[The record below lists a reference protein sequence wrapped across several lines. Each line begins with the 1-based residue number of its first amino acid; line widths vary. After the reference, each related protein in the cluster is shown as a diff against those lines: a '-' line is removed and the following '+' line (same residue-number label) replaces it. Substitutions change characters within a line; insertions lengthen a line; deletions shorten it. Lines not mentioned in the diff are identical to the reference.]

1 MRRLPR
7 HLSRPGRRSAT
18 LVAVAAIVAFL
29 APLTVRND
37 AGALAPSPAMAFRPG
52 STVLF
57 DASNGAALAKV
68 ARGATFAVVGTGGL
82 SAGKATAVLLD
93 VTTLKASKAGKVTF
107 AARLGKASGPP
118 VTVIYA
124 KAATSTRRIVVPL
137 VPGAS
142 VIATGGAGLK
152 GLRVQAVGW
161 IGASADDPSQ
171 RALLPCRIIDSE
183 SGIGVDAERFSSQFD
198 YPVELSN
205 DAPAGA
211 TAVVFELFLSGATAP
226 VKATVSDSAVSL
238 TLGAKPGAV
247 AVSVGLLPVGVGA
260 QVAVTGGDVHVAF
273 DVIGYVGGGGLVGC
287 NPAGL
292 PPSGA
297 AAPGAAAP
305 AGVSAVAVPTATTG
319 PASAVIG
326 EAPPTAAP
334 ATTATTATTAAT
346 TATTAITQATSA
358 ATTVGTAATTQATSV
373 ATTATTVATTASTQA
388 TTQPTVATT
397 TSTTVA
403 TTVTTTSVVAPRAV
417 GDRPDDFSGPQ
428 IHVIYMSGAIPGGQ
442 STDRNLDG
450 GAIQTSLAS
459 SQSWLQGS
467 VGKRLRIDTFQNA
480 IDITYMR
487 SNYDQTALGAKGETS
502 WYWIEQDLIDHGL
515 EAANKYYLVYYDGAI
530 TTSCGNAARPPAIGG
545 RVAVVFLRAPNCQS
559 LTTNVNAPGY
569 LEFVALHEVFHVLGA
584 VPDCAA
590 GSTGD
595 GHLANPN
602 DLMYHG
608 GGVWSPTGVDVAH
621 TAYWLTGRNDCT
633 DLSRSALLT
642 PPGPDLPPFG
652 TRAEVDGA

>member
-18 LVAVAAIVAFL
+18 LLAVAAIVAFL

-37 AGALAPSPAMAFRPG
+37 AGALAASPAMAFRPG

-68 ARGATFAVVGTGGL
+68 ARGATFAVAGGGGL

-118 VTVIYA
+118 VTLTYA

-152 GLRVQAVGW
+152 ALRVQAAGW
-161 IGASADDPSQ
+161 IGAAADDPSQ

-183 SGIGVDAERFSSQFD
+183 SGVGVDAERFSSQFD

-247 AVSVGLLPVGVGA
+247 AVSIGLLPVGVGA
-260 QVAVTGGDVHVAF
+260 QVAVTGGEVHVAF

-287 NPAGL
+287 NPTGL

-297 AAPGAAAP
+297 AAPAASS
-305 AGVSAVAVPTATTG
+305 AGVSAVAVPTVTAG
-319 PASAVIG
+319 PVSSAVIG
-326 EAPPTAAP
+326 EAPPT
-334 ATTATTATTAAT
+334 TATATTAAT
-346 TATTAITQATSA
+346 NATIATTQATSA
-358 ATTVGTAATTQATSV
+358 ATTVATVGTAATAQASS
-373 ATTATTVATTASTQA
+373 VATTASTQA

-397 TSTTVA
+397 TSTTVS
-403 TTVTTTSVVAPRAV
+403 TTVTTTSVVAARAV
-417 GDRPDDFSGPQ
+417 ADRADDFSGPQ

-450 GAIQTSLAS
+450 GAIQTSLAA
-459 SQSWLQGS
+459 SQGWLQGS
-467 VGKRLRIDTFQNA
+467 IGKQLRIDTFQNA

-487 SNYDQTALGAKGETS
+487 SDYDQTALGAKGETS
-502 WYWIEQDLIDHGL
+502 WYWIEQDLIDHSL

-559 LTTNVNAPGY
+559 LTTSVNAPGY

-595 GHLANPN
+595 GHLTNPN

-608 GGVWSPTGVDVAH
+608 GGVWSPTGVDVSH

>member
-1 MRRLPR
+1 M
-7 HLSRPGRRSAT
+7 
-18 LVAVAAIVAFL
+18 AVVAIVAFL
-29 APLTVRND
+29 GPLSVHDD
-37 AGALAPSPAMAFRPG
+37 AGALAPSPTMAFRPG
-52 STVLF
+52 SAVVF
-57 DASNGAALAKV
+57 DASNGAALAKL
-68 ARGATFAVVGTGGL
+68 AKGATFAVAGTGGL

-93 VTTLKASKAGKVTF
+93 VTTVKASKAGKVTF

-118 VTVIYA
+118 VTVIYG

-152 GLRVQAVGW
+152 GLRAQAVGW

-183 SGIGVDAERFSSQFD
+183 SGVGVDAERFSSQFD

-247 AVSVGLLPVGVGA
+247 AVSIGLLPVGVGA
-260 QVAVTGGDVHVAF
+260 QVAVIGGDVHVAF

-287 NPAGL
+287 NPAVL

-297 AAPGAAAP
+297 AAPGAAG
-305 AGVSAVAVPTATTG
+305 GVSAVAVPTATTG

-326 EAPPTAAP
+326 EAPTTAAAVATA
-334 ATTATTATTAAT
+334 ATTATTATTQATAAT
-346 TATTAITQATSA
+346 TVA
-358 ATTVGTAATTQATSV
+358 TVGTAATTQATSAATP
-373 ATTATTVATTASTQA
+373 ATTAATTASTQA

-397 TSTTVA
+397 TSTTVS
-403 TTVTTTSVVAPRAV
+403 TTVTTASVVAPRAV
-417 GDRPDDFSGPQ
+417 ADRPDDFSGPQ
-428 IHVIYMSGAIPGGQ
+428 IHVIYMSGAVPGGQ

-450 GAIQTSLAS
+450 GAIQTSLAA
-459 SQSWLQGS
+459 SQGWLRGS
-467 VGKRLRIDTFQNA
+467 VGKQLRIDTFQNA

-652 TRAEVDGA
+652 NRAEVDGA